1 MGFRFRYSKKLMPG
15 VRLNVGKEEC
25 ASVRLGGRGF
35 GVTTGTSGRRV
46 TAGIPG
52 TGLSYTSA
60 IKSGQP
66 DAGSTVFAVFMI
78 TVLVFTALI
87 VMACV
92 LVGLSGA

>member
-15 VRLNVGKEEC
+15 VRLNVGKKSE
-25 ASVRLGGRGF
+25 SVRLGGRGF

-66 DAGSTVFAVFMI
+66 DAG
-78 TVLVFTALI
+78 
-87 VMACV
+87 
-92 LVGLSGA
+92 